1 MINLIP
7 KSAKKNIVTEY
18 WVRVLSTWLIL
29 WAFAIA
35 CGTAILFPS
44 YILVSSQ
51 VTAYEESADFASQKV
66 AGYESANVAL
76 VQASQQARDIV
87 RQKEVTAMSSYVDLF
102 TSLQEI
108 DILIDQIS
116 LVQEESNILPA
127 RISGAAIDRQALASF
142 RDRMLDHPLITEVDL
157 PISNLANDKDILFS
171 ITVTMASS
179 TNI

>member
-18 WVRVLSTWLIL
+18 WVRVISTWLML

-51 VTAYEESADFASQKV
+51 VTAYEESASLASQKV
-66 AGYESANVAL
+66 ADYESASVAL
-76 VQASQQARDIV
+76 VQASQQAREIV
-87 RQKEVTAMSSYVDLF
+87 QQTEVASASSYIDLF
-102 TSLQEI
+102 MSMQGTN
-108 DILIDQIS
+108 ILITRLS
-116 LVQEESNILPA
+116 LVQDDAKILPV
-127 RISGAAIDRQALASF
+127 RITGTATDRQTLASF
-142 RDRMLDHPLITEVDL
+142 RDRMLAHPLITEVDL

-171 ITVTMASS
+171 IVVTMA
-179 TNI
+179 NQKDI